1 MLALDPRAGV
11 HALEAERA
19 GHADGAVGE
28 RVRAV
33 RRARL
38 EQRGHE
44 PRQQRGAA
52 RIVVAQQ
59 RDGAVEEADL
69 AGEVAARVRRRG
81 RRREPLA
88 RPRRELGRDGGAD
101 LAP

>member
-1 MLALDPRAGV
+1 MLALDARAGV

-44 PRQQRGAA
+44 AGQQRGAA

-69 AGEVAARVRRRG
+69 AGQVAARVRRCRC
-81 RRREPLA
+81 RSEPLA
-88 RPRRELGRDGGAD
+88 RLHRERGRDVGAD